1 MRLVALLV
9 ALVSA
14 CAAASNPVLPGD
26 HPDPSVIRAGNGYWA
41 TATTSAWAPIFPI
54 LHSSDLVTWRTEGA
68 VFRER
73 PEWAETNF
81 WAPEIAEYKGHYF
94 VYYTAKKKEGPL
106 CVAVAT
112 AEHPAGPYT
121 DHGPLVCQEDG
132 SIDGQPITDENG
144 RRYLIWKE
152 DGNSRKQPTPLW
164 AQPLDESGTKLTGE
178 PTELFRN
185 DASWE
190 GQLVEGPF
198 VLRRNGWF
206 YLFYSGAGCCGRG
219 CNYALGVA
227 RAKNLLGPWEK
238 NPANPILSGN
248 ELWKCPG
255 HGSIVE
261 DRRGRTFLLYH
272 AYDVRESIFVG
283 RQGMLDEITWGSEED
298 WPSING
304 GKGPSSGRR
313 PRGVTF
319 AEEFSGKLS
328 PVLIW
333 PANQPPK
340 METKAGWLELD
351 GVLAKAPTAMDY
363 FARTVVDGS
372 GGIAAWGNA
381 KNAIGV
387 TLSGGT
393 LKLWRRDKGDETVL
407 ASVETTARRLHLR
420 FHCTGGNRFAFSY
433 SPNGQK
439 WTELTPSLD
448 GDSLPPW
455 DLATRIALVGP
466 GRFDYFR
473 TRDERGEARLNGAAS
488 ESAGTKPA
496 KRKSKSRRRR

>member
-1 MRLVALLV
+1 MRFFVLLA
-9 ALVSA
+9 ALVSS

-26 HPDPSVIRAGNGYWA
+26 YPDPSVIRDSKGYWA

-54 LHSSDLVTWRTEGA
+54 LHSSDLIRWRTAGA
-68 VFRER
+68 VFQER

-81 WAPEIAEYKGHYF
+81 WAPEIAEYKGRYF
-94 VYYTAKKKEGPL
+94 VYYTAKKKQGPL

-112 AEHPAGPYT
+112 AKQPAGPYT
-121 DHGPLVCQEDG
+121 DHGPLVCQEAG
-132 SIDGQPITDENG
+132 SIDAQPVTDENG

-152 DGNSRKQPTPLW
+152 DGNSRKQPTLLW

-178 PTELFRN
+178 PRELFRN

-190 GQLVEGPF
+190 GHVVEAPF

-206 YLFYSGAGCCGRG
+206 YMFYSGAGCCGRG

-238 NPANPILSGN
+238 NPANPILVGN

-272 AYDVRESIFVG
+272 AYNAQESIFVG
-283 RQGMLDEITWGSEED
+283 RQGMLDEITWGSGD
-298 WPSING
+298 WPSINA
-304 GKGPSSGRR
+304 GKGPSSGPR

-319 AEEFSGKLS
+319 AEEFSGKPS
-328 PVLIW
+328 PLLIW
-333 PANQPPK
+333 PANTSPR
-340 METKAGWLELD
+340 MDTKAGWLELD

-363 FARTVVDGS
+363 FARTVVEGS
-372 GGIAAWGNA
+372 GGIAAWSNA
-381 KNAIGV
+381 RNAIGL

-393 LKLWRRDKGDETVL
+393 LTLWRRDKGDETLL
-407 ASVETTARRLHLR
+407 ATAKTAVPRVHLR
-420 FHCTGGNRFAFSY
+420 FRSVDGKQFTFSY
-433 SPNGQK
+433 SENGRN
-439 WTELTPSLD
+439 WTELTPSID
-448 GDSLPPW
+448 GDHLPPW
-455 DLATRIALVGP
+455 ELATRIALVGP
-466 GRFDYFR
+466 GRFDYLR
-473 TRDERGEARLNGAAS
+473 TRDARGEAATSGAA
-488 ESAGTKPA
+488 AKAPA
-496 KRKSKSRRRR
+496 KRTSKSRRRR